1 MNFIKIAQERTT
13 LVSSDLVHVVPVC
26 MSRDA
31 MAIKPGG
38 LIDYYKKDI
47 VGLEQKIDVSY
58 LKEHPNPGPN
68 ELKFFTEAGAVIL
81 TTLNNETSLLV
92 SSDYL
97 TKSTSGGAVFRF
109 IKDCVVK
116 I

>member
-1 MNFIKIAQERTT
+1 MNFIKIPQERTP
-13 LVSSDLVHVVPVC
+13 LVTSDLVHVVLVC
-26 MSRDA
+26 MPRDA
-31 MAIKPGG
+31 MAINPGG
-38 LIDYYKKDI
+38 LIAYNKKDI
-47 VGLEQKIDVSY
+47 VGLENKIDVSY
-58 LKEHPNPGPN
+58 VKEHPNPGPN

-81 TTLNNETSLLV
+81 TTLDNETSLLV

-97 TKSTSGGAVFRF
+97 TKSTSGDAVFRF